1 MQHGNRP
8 RNLNIERTFMKT
20 QLIATAAA
28 FALLAMSA
36 SAQAAQ
42 LNASAGVVSG
52 NTDGFT
58 FQQTPRGL
66 YGGAGARIGAYTG
79 LQTSAGVGFGPVLLG
94 LNVMKSTSGVQ
105 VDDLSGSAGYAIPI
119 SHDFVITPGL
129 QWGVQ
134 HVDGQS
140 YTRTAATVGVSYAID
155 QQWALTSSVALG
167 RVHGT
172 RDVSAGRTYGD
183 YRAGQIGVN
192 FTPSPAVGTFTLAFA
207 DQVTQTASSLPGVGD
222 QSMRNRAASLT
233 YSHAF

>member
-1 MQHGNRP
+1 
-8 RNLNIERTFMKT
+8 MKT
-20 QLIATAAA
+20 QLIVTAAA

-42 LNASAGVVSG
+42 FNASAGAVSG
-52 NTDGFT
+52 NIDGFT

-79 LQTSAGVGFGPVLLG
+79 LQTSAGVNFGSLLFG

-105 VDDLSGSAGYAIPI
+105 VDDVSASAGYAIPI

-140 YTRTAATVGVSYAID
+140 YTRTAATVGVSYAIN
-155 QQWALTSSVALG
+155 QQWVLTSSVALG

-172 RDVSAGRTYGD
+172 LDVLGRTYGD

-192 FTPSPAVGTFTLAFA
+192 FTPSPAVGTFTFAFA
-207 DQVTQTASSLPGVGD
+207 DQVTQTANLPGLGD
-222 QSMRNRAASLT
+222 QSMRNRAVSLT